1 MGGVAGVVVPFRGW
15 KNTSQVMRT
24 NVVKLKQQDPN
35 CRWRLEQT
43 VAPFND
49 IVQTLQQQEQ
59 GLEKPESHWVELS
72 EYLKE
77 FPAPEEN
84 AIVYEWVNGSR
95 IAGVNVLTGRKGW
108 HKRVDR
114 STSTVRRVTDLSD
127 KTCDLD
133 PTGAALD
140 RIAKAATKQI
150 LPKQSYT
157 QSVPLFHGSG
167 SSSSKGPDRC
177 QPMET
182 ENPNDEAGTEAAD
195 DDGSD
200 DDDMNEAVGIFRL
213 LKSRFD
219 TNPKR
224 AEPKAKTA
232 AVKAAS
238 ARAPKAAAKAK
249 AKASTRNTKAIGKA
263 NRKRKAD
270 KVEARC
276 C

>member
-1 MGGVAGVVVPFRGW
+1 MGGVAGGVVPFRGW

-95 IAGVNVLTGRKGW
+95 IADVNVLTGRKGW

-127 KTCDLD
+127 KTCDW
-133 PTGAALD
+133 TQQALLW
-140 RIAKAATKQI
+140 TE
-150 LPKQSYT
+150 LPKQP
-157 QSVPLFHGSG
+157 QSRSFQNSHILSLFLFSMGLDPLRAKDPIVVSQW
-167 SSSSKGPDRC
+167 KRRT
-177 QPMET
+177 PMMKQELRQLMMMDLMMMT
-182 ENPNDEAGTEAAD
+182 
-195 DDGSD
+195 
-200 DDDMNEAVGIFRL
+200 
-213 LKSRFD
+213 
-219 TNPKR
+219 
-224 AEPKAKTA
+224 
-232 AVKAAS
+232 
-238 ARAPKAAAKAK
+238 
-249 AKASTRNTKAIGKA
+249 
-263 NRKRKAD
+263 
-270 KVEARC
+270 
-276 C
+276 